1 VEQGGQLVDLL
12 SVAGFRILQGLLE
25 LCVLVRV
32 VTLTHDHFLFE
43 ARDYHLLAVVK
54 LLSQVGEL
62 GSR

>member
-1 VEQGGQLVDLL
+1 VEQAGQLVDLL
-12 SVAGFRILQGLLE
+12 SVTGFCVLQGLLE

-32 VTLTHDHFLFE
+32 VTLTHDHLLFE